1 MVRANER
8 SFRHA
13 LSPSVI
19 TKSATIQGMR
29 TTGEILKTARLQQ
42 DLTLSQIAKKTKI
55 NEIFLASI
63 EDNDFE
69 KLPAAAFT
77 KGFMRQYAKVVG
89 LDPNHVLAVF
99 RRDYDQDA
107 RGRVIPRGLVH
118 PIKAAS
124 RVFNPA
130 TTATIAGVLLS
141 LVILGFFTKQII
153 DFMSAPD
160 IKILEPI
167 QEARVSSPVTVK
179 GITDPEAAVVID
191 QIPAIVQEDGSFDI
205 SLELTAGQHIIVIE
219 ATSRSNKKA
228 ITQQRFEVVGQQSL
242 P

>member
-1 MVRANER
+1 
-8 SFRHA
+8 
-13 LSPSVI
+13 
-19 TKSATIQGMR
+19 MR
-29 TTGEILKTARLQQ
+29 TTGEILKSARLQQ

-55 NEIFLASI
+55 NEMFLASI

-77 KGFMRQYAKVVG
+77 KGFMRQYAKAVG

-107 RGRVIPRGLVH
+107 RGRVIPRGLMS

-130 TTATIAGVLLS
+130 TTATAAALLVS
-141 LVILGFFTKQII
+141 VIILGFFAKQIV
-153 DFMSAPD
+153 DFVSAPT
-160 IKILEPI
+160 IKMVAPL
-167 QEARVSSPVTVK
+167 QEAKVSSPVIIK
-179 GITDPEAAVVID
+179 GSTDPEATVVIN
-191 QIPAIVQEDGSFDI
+191 QVAVIVQDDGSFSTNLD
-205 SLELTAGQHIIVIE
+205 LEVGEHIIVIE

-228 ITQQRFEVVGQQSL
+228 ITQLRFEVVNQQPS